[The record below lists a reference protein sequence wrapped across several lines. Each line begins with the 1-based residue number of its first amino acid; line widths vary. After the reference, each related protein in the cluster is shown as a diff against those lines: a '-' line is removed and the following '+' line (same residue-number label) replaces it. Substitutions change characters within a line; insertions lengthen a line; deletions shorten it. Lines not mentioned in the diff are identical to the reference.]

1 MYQRF
6 LIIFILLNNF
16 FLLNKRCFHNCSVN
30 KYINCSREIIP
41 INNTC
46 NSCLAI
52 NNSYDNKKRFII
64 TMAPL
69 HKNYGDEAILLA
81 TKQFLEDY
89 FPDIKQI
96 VIQVK
101 QFLNNLDLIKYVVN
115 DDDIIIINGGGYF
128 GLYDRIIKE
137 QVTIVKNFPNNQI
150 IFFPCSIFDNPK
162 KKEKYT
168 PFLNVFHHHPNLTFF
183 IRDKISFA
191 ASKRLFPQSSIYKVP
206 DIVTRLNLDFLNDI
220 SNNRNGILLILR
232 KDELLLNEEN
242 HKFIKKISRK
252 YFNNNEIQNLD
263 SDKFEI
269 PEGSN
274 RLNETLNFIKLI
286 KSKELVITDRLHGM
300 IFSIITGTPN
310 IVFGNNYHKVESG
323 YNSWFNN
330 IPYSF
335 FIKKEEIEY
344 KLEQTMVK
352 IINSNNNN
360 KYENEMFQK
369 YYILMRDIIYSKI
382 YN

>member
-1 MYQRF
+1 M
-6 LIIFILLNNF
+6 
-16 FLLNKRCFHNCSVN
+16 
-30 KYINCSREIIP
+30 
-41 INNTC
+41 
-46 NSCLAI
+46 
-52 NNSYDNKKRFII
+52 
-64 TMAPL
+64 
-69 HKNYGDEAILLA
+69 A

-360 KYENEMFQK
+360 KYESEMFQK